1 MQSTT
6 TRFSDEEYEALVAIA
21 EQQERSQNDIIR
33 EALRSHPD
41 IQTYLKA
48 KKTQDLPQKP
58 A

>member
-6 TRFSDEEYEALVAIA
+6 ARFSDEEYEALVAIA
-21 EQQERSQNDIIR
+21 EQKERKQNDIIR

-41 IQTYLKA
+41 IQAYLKA
-48 KKTQDLPQKP
+48 KRQDLPQKP

>member
-6 TRFSDEEYEALVAIA
+6 ARFSDEEYEALVAIA

-41 IQTYLKA
+41 IQAYLKA
-48 KKTQDLPQKP
+48 KKATPQKP

>member
-6 TRFSDEEYEALVAIA
+6 ARFSDDEYEALVAIA
-21 EQQERSQNDIIR
+21 KQRERSQNDIIR

-41 IQTYLKA
+41 IQAYLKA
-48 KKTQDLPQKP
+48 KKAIPQKP